1 MAKNT
6 PEINARHQRE
16 FGERMK
22 EQGLVKRCF
31 WVKNDEALIQEIREY
46 IKIVNDKT

>member
-1 MAKNT
+1 MARNT

-22 EQGLVKRCF
+22 DQGLVKRCF
-31 WVKNDEALIQEIREY
+31 WVKNDESLIKEIREY
-46 IKIVNDKT
+46 IKIINDKA

>member
-6 PEINARHQRE
+6 AENNARHQRE

-31 WVKNDEALIQEIREY
+31 WVKQEKLEEIREY

>member
-6 PEINARHQRE
+6 PQNNARHQRE
-16 FGERMK
+16 YGERMK

-31 WVKNDEALIQEIREY
+31 WVKKEKVEEIKEY
-46 IKIVNDKT
+46 IKIINDKT

>member
-1 MAKNT
+1 MAANT
-6 PEINARHQRE
+6 KENNARHQRE

-31 WVKNDEALIQEIREY
+31 WVKQEKVEEIKEY

>member
-1 MAKNT
+1 MAANT
-6 PEINARHQRE
+6 PQNNARHQRE

-31 WVKNDEALIQEIREY
+31 WVKKEKVEEIKEY
-46 IKIVNDKT
+46 IKIINDKT

>member
-6 PEINARHQRE
+6 PQNNARHQRE

-31 WVKNDEALIQEIREY
+31 WVKKAKVEEIKEY

>member
-31 WVKNDEALIQEIREY
+31 WVKKAKVEEINEY